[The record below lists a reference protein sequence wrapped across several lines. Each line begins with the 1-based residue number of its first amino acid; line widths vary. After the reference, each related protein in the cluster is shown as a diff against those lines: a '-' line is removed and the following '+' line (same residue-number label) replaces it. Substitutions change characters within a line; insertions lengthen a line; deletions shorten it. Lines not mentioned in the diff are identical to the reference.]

1 MSKVTASNIMFNI
14 YIAEQRRTLEDGI
27 TVVPDYPGLTRW
39 RWIAQAPWW
48 YFESEVEITDAKLAP
63 KTYPN
68 GVPVWDKRLIAQM
81 EDHAE
86 VVKRVAKAVAAETIR
101 ASALGDDELIAEV
114 QRRNLAD
121 RIALLSR
128 EVRRG

>member
-1 MSKVTASNIMFNI
+1 MAALV
-14 YIAEQRRTLEDGI
+14 YIAEKRRTLEDGI

-39 RWIAQAPWW
+39 RWIAQDPWW
-48 YFESEVEITDAKLAP
+48 YFESATELDAPPAP
-63 KTYPN
+63 RRYPN

-114 QRRNLAD
+114 QRRNLSD